1 MVMLVKFSYGYHC
14 CWPKNHATIHNRKIR
29 LFFFVC
35 FFFLRSNPSKE
46 KRTYDQII
54 IKRNK
59 KTVRL
64 MFSYSSRRCILTR
77 SHRIFP
83 IVDDIGRQF
92 GVDKSLRHVFLTF
105 FGRGLLMNCQRS
117 REERQ
122 HRDRVLPTG
131 IDLHTICH
139 VLHTPSRSTCCP
151 RCIYYRSKQK
161 ERERESLKASILY
174 KKSLLLTTRA
184 HWTWLFISHTMSK
197 LQADKK
203 IRKATN

>member
-105 FGRGLLMNCQRS
+105 FGRGVTDELPEKPGGTTAPRP
-117 REERQ
+117 
-122 HRDRVLPTG
+122 RVANWNWFAYNLPCLTYTKS
-131 IDLHTICH
+131 ID
-139 VLHTPSRSTCCP
+139 VLSSM
-151 RCIYYRSKQK
+151 Y
-161 ERERESLKASILY
+161 IL
-174 KKSLLLTTRA
+174 
-184 HWTWLFISHTMSK
+184 
-197 LQADKK
+197 
-203 IRKATN
+203 